1 MAFNDKTYAVLNIAD
16 IDSVNYSEVITT
28 SKETARK
35 SIDESQFII
44 KYDSTPSF
52 ISGGAITPVS
62 VVSHEDALA
71 LMATDDWTAD
81 IEL

>member
-1 MAFNDKTYAVLNIAD
+1 MAYNNKTYAVLNIAD

-44 KYDSTPSF
+44 KYAETPSF

-71 LMATDDWTAD
+71 LMATDEWTAD